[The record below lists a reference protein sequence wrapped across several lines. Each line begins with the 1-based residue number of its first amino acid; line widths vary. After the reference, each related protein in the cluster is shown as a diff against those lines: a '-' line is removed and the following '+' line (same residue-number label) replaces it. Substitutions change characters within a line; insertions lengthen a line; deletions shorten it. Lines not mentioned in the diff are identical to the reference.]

1 MLPRALFI
9 LGDENV
15 GSDFR
20 QIKLE
25 THEAEEGKEEIKV
38 DVDNQYSF
46 LRVVSTKQ
54 VHELIESSKSSSKI
68 VNMFSVDKD

>member
-9 LGDENV
+9 LGDENG

-25 THEAEEGKEEIKV
+25 TNEAEEGKEEIKV